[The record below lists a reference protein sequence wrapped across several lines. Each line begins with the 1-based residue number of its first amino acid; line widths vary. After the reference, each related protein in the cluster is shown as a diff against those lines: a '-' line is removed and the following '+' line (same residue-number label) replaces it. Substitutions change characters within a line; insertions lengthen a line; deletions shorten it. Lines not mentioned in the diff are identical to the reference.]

1 MIEQVESVA
10 RHLVAHTAPSV
21 VAVGR
26 DGRGSGFVVAPERVL
41 TNAHHLRDRTIQ
53 VTFAD
58 GRVEQGTVAG
68 LDPDGDLVVLAVP
81 TGGVGALEWGE
92 APSAGTV
99 VFGLSRGGGRPRVTA
114 GLVSAAEV
122 SFRGPRGRLV
132 AGSVEHTA
140 PLARGASGG
149 PLVDAEGR
157 VLAVNTHRVGDGFY
171 LARPADEALRARV
184 ADLAGGRSVD
194 THQLGVAVVSP
205 QVARRLRSAVGL
217 PERDGLLVRG
227 VADGSRGARA
237 GLRAGDLIVSAGG
250 HACTSVDV
258 LHQALASLDPSA
270 PRLELVVVRG
280 VEELTL
286 VADFAREASEPQGA
300 GGTSGGA

>member
-1 MIEQVESVA
+1 MIEQLESTV
-10 RHLVAHTAPSV
+10 RHLVARTTPSV

-26 DGRGSGFVVAPERVL
+26 DGRGSGFVVAPDRVL

-58 GRVEQGTVAG
+58 GRAEQGSVVG

-81 TGGVGALEWGE
+81 TGDVGALEWGD
-92 APSAGTV
+92 APAAGTV
-99 VFGLSRGGGRPRVTA
+99 VFGVSRGGGRSRVTA

-149 PLVDAEGR
+149 PLVDGEGR

-171 LARPADEALRARV
+171 LARPADEALRTRV

-194 THQLGVAVVSP
+194 TYQLGVAVVSP

-227 VADGSRGARA
+227 VAEDSPGARA
-237 GLRAGDLIVSAGG
+237 GLRDGDLIVRAGTYE
-250 HACTSVDV
+250 CTSVDV
-258 LHQALASLDPSA
+258 LHQALASVDA
-270 PRLELVVVRG
+270 ADPRLQLSVVRG
-280 VEELTL
+280 VEERTL
-286 VADFAREASEPQGA
+286 VADFSRAEPPSPDANDQA
-300 GGTSGGA
+300 